1 MQPALTPE
9 RLVGFGFRGWFAGY
23 EYGDVSC
30 WEHVWNG
37 YSSTLGAPVAKQV
50 VTELSCWVRQ
60 IRQISRRRIEVYPM
74 ACRGFCRDECI
85 AISVIAAAQHDRCPA
100 LRACA
105 FALTDASEI
114 GGMLDEAT
122 QFAQALKV
130 AKQELAP
137 QAVCNVAAFAG
148 QMDMTLPN

>member
-9 RLVGFGFRGWFAGY
+9 RLVGFGFRGWYAGY

-30 WEHVWNG
+30 WEHVWDG
-37 YSSTLGAPVAKQV
+37 YACTLGLPAAKQA

-60 IRQISRRRIEVYPM
+60 VRRIACRPIEVYPL

-105 FALTDASEI
+105 FALTDAPEFDA
-114 GGMLDEAT
+114 MLDDAT
-122 QFAQALKV
+122 QFARMLKAV
-130 AKQELAP
+130 NQELSP
-137 QAVCNVAAFAG
+137 QTVCNVAAFAG
-148 QMDMTLPN
+148 TMDMTNPH

>member
-1 MQPALTPE
+1 
-9 RLVGFGFRGWFAGY
+9 
-23 EYGDVSC
+23 
-30 WEHVWNG
+30 
-37 YSSTLGAPVAKQV
+37 
-50 VTELSCWVRQ
+50 
-60 IRQISRRRIEVYPM
+60 M